1 MTKTMRAAAV
11 AAIAT
16 LLLGGAGAALAGV
29 NCGLI
34 KKDIEM
40 GRTPEDIAER
50 MVIPV
55 EEVRKCMEAEDGKT
69 VTTDDAAAGEGE
81 EKKAEE

>member
-1 MTKTMRAAAV
+1 
-11 AAIAT
+11 
-16 LLLGGAGAALAGV
+16 
-29 NCGLI
+29 
-34 KKDIEM
+34 M